1 LTVIFPTGQ
10 AVNPQAARPDKP
22 ASRFAEFLQT
32 QAGKQQMAAGAGS
45 VISLPLWVNLMGLSR
60 YGRQLFVRPSYL
72 QLKDRIL
79 QLHQASG
86 TYGDNMMIISGTPGI
101 GKSFCALYM
110 ASYWIAQGTRVIYEL
125 HDQDEAASVSW
136 YHFPPESGEG
146 FCVDLQQDVSHH
158 VRGATDGNTVY
169 IVDGGLPRIS
179 ASSCWCYAF
188 SSPQKSVY
196 RYERKVPSC
205 HLMFLP
211 LWPLEELQQ
220 CRGSVDIFSSTVA
233 AELAE
238 LAFEFAGGVPRTVLQ
253 LPAQPANSSIPIRSL
268 IVGQLET
275 AVNMLSSEVIRCS
288 LLLLRRL
295 INGNRCV
302 GKPQQLI
309 NNCMCPIMLLGTAS
323 LG

>member
-1 LTVIFPTGQ
+1 VCANTFQAQLSLKQFLCSSPFKQASCKQLPVILSTGQ
-10 AVNPQAARPDKP
+10 AFSPQAARPDMP
-22 ASRFAEFLQT
+22 ASRFAEFLQL

-45 VISLPLWVNLMGLSR
+45 VISLPLWVSLMGLSR

-86 TYGDNMMIISGTPGI
+86 TYVDRMMIISGTPGI

-110 ASYWIAQGTRVIYEL
+110 ASYWIAQGTRVVYEF
-125 HDQDEAASVSW
+125 HDQDETASISW
-136 YHFPPESGEG
+136 YHFPPNSGKG
-146 FCVDLQQDVSHH
+146 FCVELQQDVCHH
-158 VRGATDGNTVY
+158 VRGTTDGNTVY
-169 IVDGGLPRIS
+169 IVDGGLPRIP

-211 LWPLEELQQ
+211 LWTLEELQQ
-220 CRGSVDIFSSTVA
+220 CRGSVDIFSSTVT

-238 LAFEFAGGVPRTVLQ
+238 LAFEFAGGGSTHCAAASRPHSQ
-253 LPAQPANSSIPIRSL
+253 LYHPNQEPH
-268 IVGQLET
+268 
-275 AVNMLSSEVIRCS
+275 C
-288 LLLLRRL
+288 
-295 INGNRCV
+295 
-302 GKPQQLI
+302 
-309 NNCMCPIMLLGTAS
+309 
-323 LG
+323 

>member
-1 LTVIFPTGQ
+1 
-10 AVNPQAARPDKP
+10 
-22 ASRFAEFLQT
+22 
-32 QAGKQQMAAGAGS
+32 
-45 VISLPLWVNLMGLSR
+45 
-60 YGRQLFVRPSYL
+60 
-72 QLKDRIL
+72 
-79 QLHQASG
+79 
-86 TYGDNMMIISGTPGI
+86 
-101 GKSFCALYM
+101 
-110 ASYWIAQGTRVIYEL
+110 
-125 HDQDEAASVSW
+125 
-136 YHFPPESGEG
+136 
-146 FCVDLQQDVSHH
+146 
-158 VRGATDGNTVY
+158 
-169 IVDGGLPRIS
+169 
-179 ASSCWCYAF
+179 
-188 SSPQKSVY
+188 
-196 RYERKVPSC
+196 
-205 HLMFLP
+205 MFLP

-220 CRGSVDIFSSTVA
+220 CRGSVDSTVA